1 MESQGSALSVCVVS
15 PEAPQA
21 PYSLELLSTGR
32 QVQPMPKPLLCPESF
47 KYKSSENGVLNSY
60 HPKTRITNQSMPL
73 IAVFMKHGQV
83 GLCEFETIRST
94 T

>member
-1 MESQGSALSVCVVS
+1 MESQGLSLSVCVVS

-94 T
+94 I